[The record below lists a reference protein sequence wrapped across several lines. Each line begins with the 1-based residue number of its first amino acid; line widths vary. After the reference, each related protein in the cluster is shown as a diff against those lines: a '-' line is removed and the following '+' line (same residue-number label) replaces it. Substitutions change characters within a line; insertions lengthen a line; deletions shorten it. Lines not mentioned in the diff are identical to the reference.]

1 VPAQA
6 GGEGRQLPGG
16 GGVQD
21 GTAAGR
27 PRRISD
33 IAAGLGE
40 LTSMF
45 AEHSGGPS
53 TVQIAIETARGL
65 PPLPRTPHPQQ
76 RGKAWPEPASL
87 ECRLTKGRPWDALPL
102 PRRNGRYA
110 SRTLEAAAFA
120 GGSGLTPD
128 ADVYASLL
136 KVAFRPV
143 RPPLHRKDHSGVD

>member
-65 PPLPRTPHPQQ
+65 PPLPRTRILNNEAKPGPSRHP
-76 RGKAWPEPASL
+76 S
-87 ECRLTKGRPWDALPL
+87 
-102 PRRNGRYA
+102 N
-110 SRTLEAAAFA
+110 AA
-120 GGSGLTPD
+120 
-128 ADVYASLL
+128 
-136 KVAFRPV
+136 
-143 RPPLHRKDHSGVD
+143 

>member
-1 VPAQA
+1 MPARA

-27 PRRISD
+27 PRRIGD

-65 PPLPRTPHPQQ
+65 PPLPRTLHPQQ
-76 RGKAWPEPASL
+76 RGKAWPEPTSL

-102 PRRNGRYA
+102 PRRNERLCIES
-110 SRTLEAAAFA
+110 SRWQRLLVAQ
-120 GGSGLTPD
+120 GLRPTPT
-128 ADVYASLL
+128 
-136 KVAFRPV
+136 
-143 RPPLHRKDHSGVD
+143 